1 MEVINQT
8 KRDDNQLLVIMH
20 LSQLLTFISGFGGLI
35 VPLIIWL
42 TQKEQVNEVNEQGK
56 AIINFQISLIILSI
70 ICIPLVFLIVGIVGL
85 VILGILAFIMPI
97 INGINA
103 SNSAEIYYP
112 LSFKFLK

>member
-1 MEVINQT
+1 MEIINES
-8 KRDDNQLLVIMH
+8 KRQDNQLLVITH
-20 LSQLLTFISGFGGLI
+20 LSQLLTFVTGFGGLI
-35 VPLIIWL
+35 VPLIIWA
-42 TQKEQVNEVNEQGK
+42 TQKEQVKDMDEQAK

-97 INGINA
+97 INAINA
-103 SNSAEIYYP
+103 SNKADIYYP